1 MTQFSK
7 ASGSILLITGFA
19 YFLAQFTP
27 TYLNSIMLALLLGII
42 AGNSLKFSEN
52 ISDSNKRIGNFSLEF
67 SIVFLAFDINYSFIL
82 ALGFE
87 RIIAIIL
94 VVFTL
99 LFLTFYLAQKLKH
112 RDSNFWLIGI
122 GTAICGSSAIAA
134 VSPILSKNK
143 EDVGI
148 SLAVINLYGAIGML
162 TFPFLLNLLHLN
174 VADASFIIGGSLH
187 SVGNVLGAGYAMS
200 DEIGQTAL
208 TVKMARVALLSPV
221 ILFLLFKIKPLTSA
235 SIERKLVHLPWY
247 LVAFIVISSIVSLI
261 TLPNYVTTWTELM
274 GKLVLTIAMSAIGLN
289 IKLRTLANSGKKGLA
304 FGFVIFII
312 QLALLGIFV
321 G

>member
-1 MTQFSK
+1 
-7 ASGSILLITGFA
+7 
-19 YFLAQFTP
+19 
-27 TYLNSIMLALLLGII
+27 
-42 AGNSLKFSEN
+42 
-52 ISDSNKRIGNFSLEF
+52 
-67 SIVFLAFDINYSFIL
+67 
-82 ALGFE
+82 
-87 RIIAIIL
+87 
-94 VVFTL
+94 
-99 LFLTFYLAQKLKH
+99 
-112 RDSNFWLIGI
+112 
-122 GTAICGSSAIAA
+122 
-134 VSPILSKNK
+134 
-143 EDVGI
+143 
-148 SLAVINLYGAIGML
+148 ML

-221 ILFLLFKIKPLTSA
+221 ILFLLFKLKPLTSA
-235 SIERKLVHLPWY
+235 SNQRKLVHLPWY